1 MGSEMCIRD
10 RVALGVVIAAGG
22 YPIEYETGS
31 IIEGL
36 HLASSNTK
44 VFHAGT
50 IEVEGEIKT
59 NGGRVL
65 CVVGA
70 GESVASAA
78 ELAYARVNNIKWKD
92 HYFRADIGHRA
103 IKRESD

>member
-1 MGSEMCIRD
+1 MGSWSFSKMRD
-10 RVALGVVIAAGG
+10 SLVLVLVIDG
-22 YPIEYETGS
+22 PKVQIVI

-36 HLASSNTK
+36 HLTSSNTK

-78 ELAYARVNNIKWKD
+78 ESAYARVNNIKWKD
-92 HYFRADIGHRA
+92 HYFRGDIGHRA
-103 IKRESD
+103 MKR